1 MNDRWDQL
9 QELFLSAL
17 ELEGEARDQFVTT
30 VCADDESL
38 RTELQ
43 SLVQHA
49 DEADLFMEE
58 PAAGGAIGPYQ
69 LVKVIASGGMG
80 TVYQAEQK
88 NPRRSIALKVIR
100 RGGYDDEQRVRLF
113 KREAESLARLKHPG
127 IAAIHEAGC
136 TPSGQHFLAMEL
148 VQGKSIIQFVE
159 DRGLTVR
166 QKLELFAQ
174 VCDAVGYAHQRGI
187 IHRDLKPSNI
197 LVGEA
202 QYTSNTGSSHHHG
215 TNVKILDFGIARI
228 VESGTDNDHTITSA
242 GQIMGTLRYMSPE
255 QAQGKND
262 EIDTRADIYSLG
274 VILYQMLTGTL
285 PYDIDP
291 GAPHEATRRICESV
305 PAKPSTIRHELRG
318 DLETIILKS
327 LEKSPEH
334 RYQSVAMLS
343 EDVERFCTNQPILAH
358 PPSSLYQLRKLVAR
372 HKAVFGVTTALAVL
386 VVGFGITSTIMANR
400 LSVQKKIAVNA
411 GANEAAARRV
421 SEQIAGFMDNMISS
435 ASPEIARGRELTVRE
450 AVDVS
455 AARVAAEFAN
465 QPRIASALHSTIG
478 RTYHSLGLHEKAELH
493 LSKALELATDVLGD
507 RDPESLQT
515 LRSFA
520 MLRIDQ
526 GKYNEAQELCEQ
538 ALILSTPSSTT
549 DSFEYAASMTV
560 LASLLRAQGKLD
572 EASDT
577 FSKVVELRKM
587 IGSGK
592 DPELGTALNNLAS
605 VAHARA
611 NYEEAESL
619 YQGALKIQFENFGET
634 HPEYVTTLN
643 NLGLLRWERG
653 DYDGAA
659 AMLDKVTQLQRS
671 LFDDQHPLV
680 AASLNNLGLLR
691 KAQHQFD
698 DALRLL
704 NEALDIQ
711 TAALAPDHPDL
722 AQTMNNLGGLYYAKG
737 EFQRAEEFLRDALK
751 IRRTVLQASHP
762 DVAQNL
768 NDLAASLYAQDRLD
782 EADPLYQESLKIYLD
797 IVGPDHPRIGV
808 MHNNLASLSKKR
820 MQLEAAREH
829 YEEALR
835 IFGLKLP
842 ENHPHFGGP
851 LVGLGT
857 VTREL
862 GDSATAEPLL
872 RQGALLLRKSFP
884 EHHPRILQC
893 DTTLGACLID
903 LKEFEDAE
911 KVLIAAY
918 QVSSE
923 DAPTQV
929 ESHRILRSE
938 ISRLYAD
945 WHKPVL
951 ARKYAS
957 TPQTD
962 DRQ

>member
-9 QELFLSAL
+9 QELFLSAI
-17 ELEGEARDQFVTT
+17 ELEGEARDQFIAM
-30 VCADDESL
+30 VCADDEAL
-38 RTELQ
+38 HTELQ

-49 DEADLFMEE
+49 GEADNFMEE
-58 PAAGGAIGPYQ
+58 PVAGGAIGPYQ

-88 NPRRSIALKVIR
+88 NPRRSVALKVIR

-136 TPSGQHFLAMEL
+136 TPSGQHYLAMEL
-148 VQGKSIIQFVE
+148 VPGKPITQFIE
-159 DRGLTVR
+159 ERPFTIR
-166 QKLELFAQ
+166 QKLDLFAQ

-202 QYTSNTGSSHHHG
+202 PYTGSTGSSHRHG
-215 TNVKILDFGIARI
+215 AVVKILDFGIARI
-228 VESGTDNDHTITSA
+228 IESGADKDHTITSA

-274 VILYQMLTGTL
+274 VILFQILTEAL
-285 PYDIDP
+285 PYEIDP
-291 GAPHEATRRICESV
+291 GAPHEATRRICELV
-305 PAKPSTIRHELRG
+305 PARPSTLRHGLRG
-318 DLETIILKS
+318 DLETIVLKA
-327 LEKSPEH
+327 LEKSPDQ

-343 EDVERFCTNQPILAH
+343 EDVERFLTNQPILAH

-400 LSVQKKIAVNA
+400 LSVQKQIAVDA
-411 GANEAAARRV
+411 GANEAAARRI
-421 SEQIAGFMDNMISS
+421 SEQIAGFMDGMISS
-435 ASPEIARGRELTVRE
+435 ASPEIARGKELTVRE

-455 AARVAAEFAN
+455 AARVEAEFAD
-465 QPRIASALHSTIG
+465 QPRIASALHATIG
-478 RTYHSLGLHEKAELH
+478 RTYHSLGLHERAESH
-493 LSKALELATDVLGD
+493 LSKSLGLATEILGD
-507 RDPESLQT
+507 NDPGFLQT

-526 GKYNEAQELCEQ
+526 GKYDEAQELCER
-538 ALILSTPSSTT
+538 ALRLSTSESAPGSS
-549 DSFEYAASMTV
+549 EYAANLTV

-572 EASDT
+572 EASDA
-577 FSKVVELRKM
+577 FSKVVELRRS
-587 IGSGK
+587 IGSGR
-592 DPELGTALNNLAS
+592 DPQLGTALNNLAS

-611 NYEEAESL
+611 RYEEAEAL

-634 HPEYVTTLN
+634 HPEYVTTIN

-659 AMLDKVTQLQRS
+659 AMFDKVTQLQRS

-711 TAALAPDHPDL
+711 RAALAPDHPDL

-737 EFQRAEEFLRDALK
+737 KFQRAEEFLRDALN
-751 IRRTVLQASHP
+751 IRRTVLPTSHP

-782 EADPLYQESLKIYLD
+782 EAEPLYQASLRIYLD

-820 MQLEAAREH
+820 GQLESAREH
-829 YEEALR
+829 YGEALR

-862 GDSATAEPLL
+862 GDSATAKPLL

-884 EHHPRILQC
+884 EHHRRILQC

-903 LKEFEDAE
+903 LQEFEDAE
-911 KVLIAAY
+911 KVLMAAY
-918 QVSSE
+918 RVSSE
-923 DAPTQV
+923 DTPTQ
-929 ESHRILRSE
+929 EELRRILRSE
-938 ISRLYAD
+938 LSRLYAD

-957 TPQTD
+957 TPQSE